1 VVDMSIK
8 RINEFPEGSG
18 SLSSDDI
25 FLIMDD
31 PSGASLTKSVSL
43 SGIQTSMKIV
53 QSDTSLVSNSVKVTN
68 IVSISQTNYNSL
80 ATKNSNTLYIIND

>member
-1 VVDMSIK
+1 MSIK

-68 IVSISQTNYNSL
+68 IVSISQSNYDSL
-80 ATKNSNTLYIIND
+80 AAKDSKTLYIING

>member
-1 VVDMSIK
+1 MSIK

-18 SLSSDDI
+18 TLSSDDM

-31 PSGASLTKSVSL
+31 PSGVSLTKAVSL

>member
-1 VVDMSIK
+1 MTIK

-31 PSGASLTKSVSL
+31 PSGASLTKAVSL

-68 IVSISQTNYNSL
+68 IVSISQTNYDSL

>member
-1 VVDMSIK
+1 MSIK
-8 RINEFPEGSG
+8 RINEFPDGSG

-31 PSGASLTKSVSL
+31 PSGASLTKAVSL
-43 SGIQTSMKIV
+43 SGIQTSMKII

>member
-1 VVDMSIK
+1 MSIK

-68 IVSISQTNYNSL
+68 IVSISQSNYDSL
-80 ATKNSNTLYIIND
+80 AAKDSKSLYIING